1 MKNSKRMTRVGGVG
15 GGGDGVTAES
25 WADRSC
31 GTEKLPSTS
40 SVAKPPGKERAPQA
54 CLSCG
59 ARAQVR
65 GLQGQFPHLS
75 NGLMRVWDDVPS
87 SQSRASTGWA
97 TKGDVLGPRTGLS
110 SGGFGASAVGSPL
123 SALCP
128 PSCPVLVQPCAL
140 PLSPRGHV
148 CSFLPVLT

>member
-1 MKNSKRMTRVGGVG
+1 MHLKNSKGMTRVGGVG

-31 GTEKLPSTS
+31 GTEKLQGMSP
-40 SVAKPPGKERAPQA
+40 VAKLPGKERAPQV

-59 ARAQVR
+59 ARAQVH

-87 SQSRASTGWA
+87 S
-97 TKGDVLGPRTGLS
+97 
-110 SGGFGASAVGSPL
+110 
-123 SALCP
+123 
-128 PSCPVLVQPCAL
+128 
-140 PLSPRGHV
+140 
-148 CSFLPVLT
+148 

>member
-25 WADRSC
+25 WQTGAVERRSSRA
-31 GTEKLPSTS
+31 LLLWQSR
-40 SVAKPPGKERAPQA
+40 PGKERAPQA

-140 PLSPRGHV
+140 PLSPGGTSAPS
-148 CSFLPVLT
+148 CLC